1 VSEAVE
7 RIGAYEVVGLIAR
20 GGMATVYQARQ
31 PALGRT
37 VALKRLDLRTSDP
50 SLVERFIR
58 ESRIAASFDRPNI
71 VTVFDFFEW
80 DGVPYIAMEH
90 IPRGSLRPWIGRL
103 DLWPERAGHQPR
115 CGQDRRLRHRE
126 GVHRDD
132 RRLHP
137 DRHGGRHPPPP
148 EPGPPGRAFD
158 FDGDGRR
165 SVVAGLP
172 AWRPD
177 GGGPFGAVELPGSG
191 RLVTA
196 AVLGPAAGRGG
207 EAEFGAAIASGDFDR
222 DGRADLAVGAPG
234 ANVGDLGRTEGAVA
248 VLPGSG
254 RGPVRAGADVLVGP
268 GPQFPYVAARY
279 GQAMAAGDLDGDRYA
294 DLVIGAPGS
303 ALDEGSGALQIVFGG
318 RAGLR
323 SGRRRTLRRPRASDV
338 GFGSAPATRA
348 TSTVAAAWT

>member
-1 VSEAVE
+1 
-7 RIGAYEVVGLIAR
+7 
-20 GGMATVYQARQ
+20 
-31 PALGRT
+31 
-37 VALKRLDLRTSDP
+37 
-50 SLVERFIR
+50 
-58 ESRIAASFDRPNI
+58 
-71 VTVFDFFEW
+71 
-80 DGVPYIAMEH
+80 
-90 IPRGSLRPWIGRL
+90 
-103 DLWPERAGHQPR
+103 
-115 CGQDRRLRHRE
+115 
-126 GVHRDD
+126 
-132 RRLHP
+132 
-137 DRHGGRHPPPP
+137 
-148 EPGPPGRAFD
+148 
-158 FDGDGRR
+158 
-165 SVVAGLP
+165 
-172 AWRPD
+172 
-177 GGGPFGAVELPGSG
+177 
-191 RLVTA
+191 
-196 AVLGPAAGRGG
+196 VLGPAAGRGG